1 MTGTAGTADA
11 ATGMADAMLVL
22 SPTGWVTMVGV
33 IAVLWGTAVWALYR
47 SLSDEDEK
55 LELIERQGEM
65 DTYSSRAL
73 AELRER
79 VTANPEA
86 PLADE
91 GKKATERVCRNPPT
105 GGRDVLRLIRRRDRL
120 AGATVARYRRSGPK
134 VLRCFRS
141 LARAR

>member
-55 LELIERQGEM
+55 LELIERQ
-65 DTYSSRAL
+65 
-73 AELRER
+73 
-79 VTANPEA
+79 
-86 PLADE
+86 DE
-91 GKKATERVCRNPPT
+91 I
-105 GGRDVLRLIRRRDRL
+105 D
-120 AGATVARYRRSGPK
+120 
-134 VLRCFRS
+134 S
-141 LARAR
+141 LEQL

>member
-22 SPTGWVTMVGV
+22 SPTGWVTMIGV

-55 LELIERQGEM
+55 LELIERQGEI
-65 DTYSSRAL
+65 DTYSPRAL

-79 VTANPEA
+79 VTANLEA
-86 PLADE
+86 LLADE
-91 GKKATERVCRNPPT
+91 GRKRHNECVEILRRVDET
-105 GGRDVLRLIRRRDRL
+105 FYD
-120 AGATVARYRRSGPK
+120 
-134 VLRCFRS
+134 
-141 LARAR
+141 

>member
-22 SPTGWVTMVGV
+22 SPTGWVTMIGV
-33 IAVLWGTAVWALYR
+33 IAVLRGTAVWALYR

-91 GKKATERVCRNPPT
+91 GRKRHNECVEI
-105 GGRDVLRLIRRRDRL
+105 LRQVDETFYDWSEDEID
-120 AGATVARYRRSGPK
+120 
-134 VLRCFRS
+134 S
-141 LARAR
+141 LEQL